1 VRREGNED
9 ITVVMNIIIAATMT
23 VQVDQPNKVYGH
35 HKTTSQSDRIALL
48 HHNYVQQRR
57 CR

>member
-1 VRREGNED
+1 M
-9 ITVVMNIIIAATMT
+9 TIIIAATMT